1 MKISKRQLKKIIR
14 EEKTKM
20 LRESS
25 GIDDYER
32 LTTRRRSQMS
42 APSAPS
48 SDTPSAPADKARAQ
62 EILAEVALFF
72 IYKDE
77 NATGAAIYDEIWRRA
92 SDAEHEML
100 DEALEALA
108 VEKGLA

>member
-1 MKISKRQLKKIIR
+1 MKITKRQLRRIIK
-14 EEKTKM
+14 EERAKLLKEAGM
-20 LRESS
+20 EP
-25 GIDDYER
+25 GVDYG
-32 LTTRRRSQMS
+32 
-42 APSAPS
+42 
-48 SDTPSAPADKARAQ
+48 DTPSTPADKARAQ

-108 VEKGLA
+108 LEKGIA